1 MRTLVSDRV
10 DRPLSLFDD
19 AAVREAEARGAEAR
33 EAKEGDVAARGAG
46 ARDATAESPAA
57 RMADT
62 RDAKDGVVAAHG
74 AEARDAKR
82 DEPRGRKVAESASA
96 PGREGAI
103 ARAAGETGGGP
114 DAGARVDRGA
124 ARGRPDR
131 VAGVCG
137 GVGGESTLDEVLV
150 AAWEG
155 LTAQAVAS
163 CPICGD
169 TLRARRAEGRGAGA
183 PPIVGECGRCGT
195 ELA

>member
-1 MRTLVSDRV
+1 
-10 DRPLSLFDD
+10 
-19 AAVREAEARGAEAR
+19 
-33 EAKEGDVAARGAG
+33 KEGDVAARGAG

-82 DEPRGRKVAESASA
+82 DEPAGGKVAEPASA
-96 PGREGAI
+96 PGREGATAGAAGEAGGGPDAGARMADTRDAKDGGGAAHGAEARDAKRDEPRGGKVAEPAWAPGREGAT

-131 VAGVCG
+131 VAGVC
-137 GVGGESTLDEVLV
+137 
-150 AAWEG
+150 
-155 LTAQAVAS
+155 
-163 CPICGD
+163 
-169 TLRARRAEGRGAGA
+169 
-183 PPIVGECGRCGT
+183 
-195 ELA
+195 